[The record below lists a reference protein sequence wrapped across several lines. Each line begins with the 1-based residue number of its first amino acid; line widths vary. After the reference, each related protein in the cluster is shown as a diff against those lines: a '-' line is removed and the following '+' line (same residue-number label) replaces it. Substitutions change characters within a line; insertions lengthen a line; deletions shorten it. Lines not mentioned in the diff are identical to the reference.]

1 LEREISEEDE
11 ENVSNIE
18 GDQSMQTKK
27 MGGDNGETYYC
38 YETEDD

>member
-1 LEREISEEDE
+1 LEREISEEEE

-18 GDQSMQTKK
+18 GDQSIQTKK
-27 MGGDNGETYYC
+27 TVGENGETYYC